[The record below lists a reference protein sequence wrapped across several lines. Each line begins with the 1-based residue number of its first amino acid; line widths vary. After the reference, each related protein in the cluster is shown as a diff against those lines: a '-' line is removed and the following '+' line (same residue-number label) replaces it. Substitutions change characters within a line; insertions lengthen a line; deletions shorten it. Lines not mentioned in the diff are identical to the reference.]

1 MDMRAELQGS
11 QGNGM
16 LNFIFWV
23 YFAYENTLKII
34 SHGTTQFLIITCSL
48 KIWYLKKIFHVY
60 NQVKAKGQASIST
73 LRFFRKFKYY

>member
-1 MDMRAELQGS
+1 MDMRAELQSS

-34 SHGTTQFLIITCSL
+34 SHGTTQLLIITCSL
-48 KIWYLKKIFHVY
+48 KIWYLKKSCIQPSESKRAGFY
-60 NQVKAKGQASIST
+60 KYLA
-73 LRFFRKFKYY
+73 FFRKFKYY